1 MELVFLNSFENDLK
15 RIMDKSMLKILKEIV
30 IQLENSNSLSEIENI
45 KKIKGSKTAFRL
57 RINDY
62 RLGFYFENGII
73 ELCRF
78 VHRKDIYKLFP

>member
-1 MELVFLNSFENDLK
+1 MELVFLHTFESDLK
-15 RIMDKSMLKILKEIV
+15 KLKDKSISSRLKEI
-30 IQLENSNSLSEIENI
+30 IILLENSNDIRDIENI
-45 KKIKGSKTAFRL
+45 KNIKGSKYAYRL

-62 RLGFYFENGII
+62 RLGFYYEKGVI